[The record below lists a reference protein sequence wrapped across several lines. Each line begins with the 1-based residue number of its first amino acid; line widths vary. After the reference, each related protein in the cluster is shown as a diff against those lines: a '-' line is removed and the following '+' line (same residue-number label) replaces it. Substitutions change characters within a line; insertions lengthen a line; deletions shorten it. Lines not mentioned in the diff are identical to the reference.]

1 MNRLF
6 IAVTLFLAACSGQQS
21 GDLGAFLVQ
30 HATKLG
36 ARVERTSG
44 LPKLQAHWYY
54 KEDPNSL
61 QIYISGDRVSELQS
75 LLGAAFGAGSGVD
88 ISYTFDVGN
97 GGKERVTNLTVVRK
111 R

>member
-6 IAVTLFLAACSGQQS
+6 IIVTLFLAGCSGQQS
-21 GDLGAFLVQ
+21 GDLGGFLVQ

-36 ARVERTSG
+36 ARVERTNG

-75 LLGAAFGAGSGVD
+75 VLGAAFGAGSGVD
-88 ISYTFDVGN
+88 ISYAFDVGN
-97 GGKERVTNLTVVRK
+97 GGKD
-111 R
+111 